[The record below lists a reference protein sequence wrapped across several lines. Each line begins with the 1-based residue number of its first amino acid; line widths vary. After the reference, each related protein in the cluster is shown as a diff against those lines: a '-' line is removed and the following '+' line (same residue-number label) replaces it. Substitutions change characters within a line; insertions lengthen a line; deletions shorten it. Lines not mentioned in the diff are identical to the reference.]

1 MDVQTPSPH
10 IALNMCCIDAQSA
23 SLRTLPV
30 RLVVLGG
37 PFYCLYLLQTLANTA
52 ELERVVRYSEI
63 SILVLKSDVIAQLA
77 SD

>member
-10 IALNMCCIDAQSA
+10 IAFNMCCIDAQSA

-30 RLVVLGG
+30 RLIVLDGT
-37 PFYCLYLLQTLANTA
+37 FYCLYLFQTLASAA